1 MFLDNKKGF
10 MLKKLS
16 ELNIGQEA
24 IISHFE
30 DDEIFLKLMEMG
42 FIPGEK
48 VTIEQVAPFGDPI
61 AILIAGYQVSLRLN
75 EASKIMVEP
84 SNF

>member
-1 MFLDNKKGF
+1 MN
-10 MLKKLS
+10 LKRLS
-16 ELNIGQEA
+16 ELPVGQTA
-24 IISHFE
+24 TIRRFE

-48 VTIEQVAPFGDPI
+48 VVIEQVAPLGDPI
-61 AILIAGYQVSLRLN
+61 AIQIAGYQVSLRLN

-84 SNF
+84 ILS

>member
-1 MFLDNKKGF
+1 

-16 ELNIGQEA
+16 ELEIGQEA
-24 IISHFE
+24 IIRHFE

-48 VTIEQVAPFGDPI
+48 VTVDQVAPFGDPI
-61 AILIAGYQVSLRLN
+61 AIHIAGYQVSLRLN
-75 EASKIMVEP
+75 EASKIMVEQ
-84 SNF
+84 SNV

>member
-1 MFLDNKKGF
+1 

-16 ELNIGQEA
+16 DLEIGQVA
-24 IISHFE
+24 TIRQFE

-42 FIPGEK
+42 FIPGEN
-48 VTIEQVAPFGDPI
+48 VIIEQVAPLGDSI

-75 EASKIMVEP
+75 EAAKIMVEP
-84 SNF
+84 I